1 MRKVTVIRAEGPHA
15 RTRAYRRV
23 SPPVWPFGIGGLF
36 PILGLSGLFL
46 FGLTRFANAW
56 IEQNAHDNIRTALDA
71 AGHEWAQLDISGQ
84 QVRLSGEPPS
94 TEAGGEALSVAR
106 EATCPTW
113 LGPKVCAVSVAGAF
127 AAAGPAAAKAVTGS
141 DDAAAT
147 EAAAACEARLAS
159 LLTEARIEFASGS
172 AAIAASAGPLLDRI
186 ADVAKACPGT
196 LRIEGHTDGTG
207 SRDANLALSQA
218 RAEAVRDALASR
230 GVAHDRLIPVGL
242 GFDEPV
248 ASNATA
254 EGKARNRRIEL
265 HVTGAGN

>member
-1 MRKVTVIRAEGPHA
+1 M
-15 RTRAYRRV
+15 
-23 SPPVWPFGIGGLF
+23 
-36 PILGLSGLFL
+36 
-46 FGLTRFANAW
+46 
-56 IEQNAHDNIRTALDA
+56 
-71 AGHEWAQLDISGQ
+71 
-84 QVRLSGEPPS
+84 
-94 TEAGGEALSVAR
+94 
-106 EATCPTW
+106 
-113 LGPKVCAVSVAGAF
+113 CAVSVAGAF

-147 EAAAACEARLAS
+147 KAAAACEARLAS

-230 GVAHDRLIPVGL
+230 GVSRDRLIAVGL
-242 GFDEPV
+242 GPDEPV